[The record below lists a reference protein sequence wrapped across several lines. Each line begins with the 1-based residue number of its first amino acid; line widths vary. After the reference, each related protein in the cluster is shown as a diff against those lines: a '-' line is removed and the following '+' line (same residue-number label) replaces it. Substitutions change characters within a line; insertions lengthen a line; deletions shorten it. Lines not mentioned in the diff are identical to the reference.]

1 MGYFTGLGANDHD
14 GHFNALHDMVEA
26 KHGVTIPASHKR
38 AEFWHEAETVFKA
51 PLGQEVKSFLGFIAD
66 VAASEVFEALA
77 GEKGKMKPTDPCQYC
92 LELRDLNDIDPLY
105 EGLTFMETRSFRSYF
120 SILTSQQA
128 HSPCP
133 TANYS
138 LRRVKGKQE
147 LTRNPYGDVSLIS
160 FALRFFGEKLTEEGR
175 ALSSDSSDAEAFF
188 AEACRCFGAPADLG
202 ADVYFFE
209 AENAEIL
216 VRPVADI
223 GIDLHV
229 FDMSKPSPVSDELLR
244 LLDGGMET
252 FKV

>member
-1 MGYFTGLGANDHD
+1 
-14 GHFNALHDMVEA
+14 
-26 KHGVTIPASHKR
+26 
-38 AEFWHEAETVFKA
+38 
-51 PLGQEVKSFLGFIAD
+51 
-66 VAASEVFEALA
+66 
-77 GEKGKMKPTDPCQYC
+77 MKPTDPCQYC